1 MEIEYVAPQVNLA
14 GEVDRVVLGGI
25 FAGADLNNE
34 FIRSG
39 GDLLTDDAADSE

>member
-14 GEVDRVVLGGI
+14 GEVDRVVLGTLI
-25 FAGADLNNE
+25 AGADLNNE

-39 GDLLTDDAADSE
+39 DDLLTDDAPDLE